1 MDDIKVFHRQ
11 VVFEVL
17 GELKKM
23 YLKLGEMEKE
33 YGKKHR

>member
-23 YLKLGEMEKE
+23 KLGEMEKE